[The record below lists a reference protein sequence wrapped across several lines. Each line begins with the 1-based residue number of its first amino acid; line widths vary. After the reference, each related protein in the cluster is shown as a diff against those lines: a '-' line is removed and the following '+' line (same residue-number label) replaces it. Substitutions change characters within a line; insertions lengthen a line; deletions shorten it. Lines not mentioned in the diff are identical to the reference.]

1 MLHIKASK
9 PQVAAEPSS
18 VAQISPEK
26 SEPVAQ
32 VMSFDDE
39 QNQSSMQVQFQDPD
53 SVLTPVAELH
63 DETTEANLRKIERN
77 ENSKDFNTSP
87 NNLNTLRSDS
97 KMLNQ
102 NKIAEN
108 DPMPEAEK
116 SELINIDDS

>member
-1 MLHIKASK
+1 MLHVKASK

-77 ENSKDFNTSP
+77 DHSKDFNTSP

-97 KMLNQ
+97 KMLN
-102 NKIAEN
+102 
-108 DPMPEAEK
+108 
-116 SELINIDDS
+116 